1 MVQCGT
7 PAYCAPEIFQKTK
20 HLTYTHKVDIYSIGC
35 IIYYILTGT
44 HYFLA
49 LNTYHRSKQPIF
61 EIYDL
66 SANTINFL
74 KLLLHRD
81 PDVRPNPQE
90 ALGNGWFKADFEAVK
105 SSLEINRQI
114 LLLNN
119 KFQSNSR

>member
-49 LNTYHRSKQPIF
+49 LNTYHRSNQPIF

-66 SANTINFL
+66 STNTIHFL
-74 KLLLHRD
+74 KRLLHRD
-81 PDVRPNPQE
+81 PDVRPDPQE
-90 ALGNGWFKADFEAVK
+90 ALKHAWFKADFEAVK
-105 SSLEINRQI
+105 NSLEINRQI
-114 LLLNN
+114 LHFNN
-119 KFQSNSR
+119 KN